1 MPRCESWL
9 EVAKNCKSQWHGPAR
24 GFPAGFLF
32 PSGDFVQIN
41 DCPTALAAR
50 KACFISMSFKPSAAG
65 IRSGSVS
72 IIDDRAAS
80 PQTLSLAGSG
90 LALP

>member
-1 MPRCESWL
+1 
-9 EVAKNCKSQWHGPAR
+9 
-24 GFPAGFLF
+24 
-32 PSGDFVQIN
+32 
-41 DCPTALAAR
+41 
-50 KACFISMSFKPSAAG
+50 MSFKPSAAG